1 MTPTL
6 RHAHTPTRAF
16 HRPCWVEISAAALRS
31 NWRTLRGKLAKNVQM
46 LAVVKADGYGLG
58 LLDVSKVA
66 VEEGAVY
73 LGVSS
78 VEEGMALRAAGFS
91 VPVLILGSLYPF
103 ESFDLLFQHRLTPTV
118 ASLEAAEALNRMAQE
133 RNTRLA
139 VHLKIDSGFGRIGV
153 SVLNAPGFIRQVAG
167 LPGLLIEGMYTH
179 FASSDVDPDYTQAQ
193 ARDFLSVVQSAEAAG
208 VRPRWIHMANS
219 AALLRFPETHGTLV
233 RPGLAFYGVPP
244 YPRAS
249 AVVPLAPA
257 LAWKSRVIFLKAVP
271 EGSSISYA
279 RTWTAKRP
287 TRVATLA
294 AGYAD
299 GLPRL
304 LSGKGQVLLGGT
316 RVPILG
322 RVTMDM
328 TMVDV
333 TQVPDCHVGD
343 EAVLIGRQGAEE
355 ITAQDV
361 AEWAQT
367 SAYEILCGI
376 GARVPRKVIHG

>member
-1 MTPTL
+1 MASP
-6 RHAHTPTRAF
+6 F
-16 HRPCWVEISAAALRS
+16 YRPCWVEISESALRA
-31 NWRTLRGKLAKNVQM
+31 NWRTLRGKLAKDVQM
-46 LAVVKADGYGLG
+46 LAVVKANGYGLG

-78 VEEGMALRAAGFS
+78 VEEGIALRGAGFS
-91 VPVLILGSLYPF
+91 VPILILGSLYPF
-103 ESFDLLFQHRLTPTV
+103 ESFELLFQQRLTPTI
-118 ASLEAAEALNRMAQE
+118 ASLEAAEALNRMARE
-133 RNTRLA
+133 RNTRLP

-153 SVLNAPGFIRQVAG
+153 SISNAPGFVRQAAG
-167 LPGLLIEGMYTH
+167 MPALLIEGIYTH
-179 FASSDVDPDYTQAQ
+179 FAGSDVDPDYTQAQ
-193 ARDFLSVVQSAEAAG
+193 ARAFLSVVNSAVAESRGLPAG
-208 VRPRWIHMANS
+208 RQVRPRWIHMANS
-219 AALLRFPETHGTLV
+219 SALLRFPETHGTLV

-244 YPRAS
+244 YPRAL

-257 LAWKSRVIFLKAVP
+257 LTWKSRVIFLKGVP

-279 RTWTAKRP
+279 RTWTARRP

-304 LSGKGQVLLGGT
+304 LSGKGQVLLGGR

-328 TMVDV
+328 TMVDA
-333 TQVPDCHVGD
+333 TDVPGCHVGD

-355 ITAQDV
+355 ITAQEM
-361 AEWAQT
+361 AEWAET
-367 SAYEILCGI
+367 NAYEILCGI